1 MTRCRDEDRTENS
14 RFIFPTC
21 WERIVQYKTLA
32 PGASQSCACHQSGSR
47 DIFPR
52 RGRGYGHCLDFGTA
66 PPPRLWT
73 VHGARAARSHPG
85 FGIVTGRMVLPDH
98 VVERIAHEL
107 KYHGFRKNGVASD
120 S

>member
-32 PGASQSCACHQSGSR
+32 PAQASPRTHQSGSR

-52 RGRGYGHCLDFGTA
+52 RGRGYGHCLDFGT
-66 PPPRLWT
+66 RRRRDSGRFMVRELL
-73 VHGARAARSHPG
+73 ARTQA
-85 FGIVTGRMVLPDH
+85 L
-98 VVERIAHEL
+98 E
-107 KYHGFRKNGVASD
+107 
-120 S
+120 